1 MIIIASKTRD
11 ILIALIIS
19 GSVGFSEIDFGD
31 IECLLTLLTPRS
43 DEHVTSPDNIHALL
57 RKHVMEKLRLIR

>member
-31 IECLLTLLTPRS
+31 IECLTLLTPRS

>member
-11 ILIALIIS
+11 ILIALIIG

-31 IECLLTLLTPRS
+31 IECL
-43 DEHVTSPDNIHALL
+43 
-57 RKHVMEKLRLIR
+57 